1 MKKATRVVNSRVY
14 SFGYNYLLLGRRL
27 VLSRILDEPIAMNKS
42 VRVGQLTCISPVK
55 FSINKTLGLSK
66 KYSIELYLK
75 SKTLETNVSRVSFL
89 MLFEFAL

>member
-1 MKKATRVVNSRVY
+1 MKKATRVVNCRVY
-14 SFGYNYLLLGRRL
+14 SFGCNYLLGRRL

-89 MLFEFAL
+89 MLFEFTL

>member
-14 SFGYNYLLLGRRL
+14 SFGYNYLLGRRL